1 MYRKAQSL
9 STPSAHIPVLGEPL
23 LSLLQYPKNA
33 IIVDATIGQAGHALM
48 TAERLGADGLLI
60 GLDVDRAS
68 LEQATKKLK
77 GIDCA
82 VKLVNSNFG
91 RLDKALAELGIEK
104 VDVIIADLGVSSQQ
118 LDDPRR
124 GMSFRYDG
132 PLDMRLSGLTLPD
145 GCEGLKTAAEL
156 VNRLNEKSLADLI
169 YQYGEERKSRRI
181 ARVIVEARKIE
192 KIETSAQLVEI
203 VNRAVGYRGGY
214 RKSKIHPA
222 TRTFQALRIAV
233 NDELGQ
239 LERLLNMAERLLNI
253 NGQIAIISFHSLE
266 DRLVKNSFRANKQNG
281 CFEILTKKPIV
292 ADDDEIK
299 RNPRSRSAKLRM
311 ARKTAEYK
319 PQTQQSIY

>member
-1 MYRKAQSL
+1 M

-23 LSLLQYPKNA
+23 LGLLQYSKDA

-48 TAERLGADGLLI
+48 AAERLSSEGLLI

-68 LEQATKKLK
+68 LEQANINLT
-77 GIDCA
+77 GIDCE

-91 RLDKALAELGIEK
+91 RLDEALGELGIER

-118 LDDPRR
+118 LDDPGR
-124 GMSFRYDG
+124 GMSFRFDG
-132 PLDMRLSGLTLPD
+132 PLDMRLSGEDLPD

-156 VNRLNEKSLADLI
+156 VNRLDEKSLADLI
-169 YQYGEERKSRRI
+169 FQYGEERKSRRI
-181 ARVIVEARKIE
+181 ARAIVEARKIK
-192 KIETSAQLVEI
+192 KIETSAELVEI

-239 LERLLNMAERLLNI
+239 LERLLEMAERLLNI
-253 NGQIAIISFHSLE
+253 AGQIAIISFHSLE
-266 DRLVKNSFRANKQNG
+266 DRLVKNSFRAYKQNG
-281 CFEILTKKPIV
+281 CFEILTKKPII
-292 ADDDEIK
+292 AEEDEVK
-299 RNPRSRSAKLRM
+299 GNPRSRSAKLR
-311 ARKTAEYK
+311 AAQKTSEYK
-319 PQTQQSIY
+319 HEAQQSLY